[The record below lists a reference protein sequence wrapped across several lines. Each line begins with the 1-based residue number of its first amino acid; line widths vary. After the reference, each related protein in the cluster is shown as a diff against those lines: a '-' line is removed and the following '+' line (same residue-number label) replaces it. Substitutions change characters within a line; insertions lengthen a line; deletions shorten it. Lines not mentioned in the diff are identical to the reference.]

1 MTSSIKRLVDILR
14 LCTIHIKMSR
24 ASTFPLFDFSFLF
37 SLHAIQATSTRMM
50 TNPATPQALRHP
62 PLIPHNIADL
72 IQTSSNQSPHI
83 SARHALSKE
92 RVRQTSRM
100 IALRLPQFLAN
111 GASSLNH
118 LARISHEAV
127 DIFANALFADIV
139 RYAQSHNILQHK
151 KCVLHTAMPWVA
163 ARHDI
168 LSLFAD

>member
-1 MTSSIKRLVDILR
+1 
-14 LCTIHIKMSR
+14 MSR
-24 ASTFPLFDFSFLF
+24 ASTFALFDFSFLF

-111 GASSLNH
+111 GVSSLNH

-151 KCVLHTAMPWVA
+151 NACCTPLCSGSLPDMIFCRYSLIETWLHQ
-163 ARHDI
+163 I
-168 LSLFAD
+168 SLTTRRDWCT